1 MKSASSEGTGAQ
13 FHTLRDSLNLSKTP
27 NEAKSVLLALT
38 EKRVSVSLPNKSY
51 SFFKRFKIDFKYR
64 GLEKKR
70 QFRKEEACI
79 SGSQR

>member
-13 FHTLRDSLNLSKTP
+13 FHTLRDSFNFSKTP
-27 NEAKSVLLALT
+27 VEAKPVLLTLT
-38 EKRVSVSLPNKSY
+38 EKRVSVRFPNKSY
-51 SFFKRFKIDFKYR
+51 SFFKRFKIDYQYR

-79 SGSQR
+79 LGSQR